1 MAAKSGRKARERKQ
15 KIGLAVGVVLLLAL
29 VAIQGPK
36 TLKALHGGGNAA
48 TAAPATT
55 TADTGTTTTG
65 VPGTTTTGVPGT
77 TTTGAP
83 ASSTS
88 AAPPSSPAVLTNSDS
103 APPAGLDSLPT
114 LTLFHAKDPFKP
126 QVDASATPPGTG
138 PTPAQPAIP
147 QGAAP
152 VLGTIQTTAPGLK
165 TATIPQATLRVDGK
179 KMDVPLGKSFPAGK
193 VSFRVAGFEPG
204 AVKLAVVGGS
214 FADGT
219 TTLTLQKGQPITLV
233 NTADGSRFSLALLKI
248 SSTSAA
254 AAAATPTATT
264 TTSP

>member
-1 MAAKSGRKARERKQ
+1 MAAKNERKAREQKQ
-15 KIGLAVGVVLLLAL
+15 KIALAAGTVLLLAL
-29 VAIQGPK
+29 LAFQGPK

-48 TAAPATT
+48 TAASATT
-55 TADTGTTTTG
+55 TADTGTT
-65 VPGTTTTGVPGT
+65 P
-77 TTTGAP
+77 TGAP

-88 AAPPSSPAVLTNSDS
+88 GAPPSSPAVLKNSDPV
-103 APPAGLDSLPT
+103 PPAGLNSLPT

-138 PTPAQPAIP
+138 QTPTQPAMP

-152 VLGTIQTTAPGLK
+152 VLGTVQTTAPGLK
-165 TATIPQATLRVDGK
+165 VATIPQATLRVDGK
-179 KMDVPLGKSFPAGK
+179 KMDVPLGKSFSVGK

-219 TTLTLQKGQPITLV
+219 TTLTLQKGQPVTLV

-254 AAAATPTATT
+254 AVAAATPTTATTT

>member
-1 MAAKSGRKARERKQ
+1 MAAKSERKAREQKQ
-15 KIGLAVGVVLLLAL
+15 KIALAAGTVLLLAL
-29 VAIQGPK
+29 LGIQGPK

-48 TAAPATT
+48 AVAAATT
-55 TADTGTTTTG
+55 TTASGTTPTGT
-65 VPGTTTTGVPGT
+65 
-77 TTTGAP
+77 P

-88 AAPPSSPAVLTNSDS
+88 GAPPSSPAVLKNSDP
-103 APPAGLDSLPT
+103 APPVGLDSLPT

-126 QVDASATPPGTG
+126 QVDASATPPGAGQTSG
-138 PTPAQPAIP
+138 QPATP

-152 VLGTIQTTAPGLK
+152 VLGTVQTTAPGLK
-165 TATIPQATLRVDGK
+165 VATIPQATLRVQGK
-179 KMDVPLGKSFPAGK
+179 KVDVPLGKSFSVGS

-254 AAAATPTATT
+254 AVAAATTTPTT
-264 TTSP
+264 TTPTTTTTAP